1 VCPYLKVLFLYLF
14 EKQDEGTK
22 TVEINISRTLVA
34 DLSNV
39 NHVTRLSLNIVTAVI
54 LKKAI
59 N

>member
-1 VCPYLKVLFLYLF
+1 LYLF

-22 TVEINISRTLVA
+22 AVEINVSRTLVA
-34 DLSNV
+34 DLSFV
-39 NHVTRLSLNIVTAVI
+39 NHVTRFSFLNTVTSVI